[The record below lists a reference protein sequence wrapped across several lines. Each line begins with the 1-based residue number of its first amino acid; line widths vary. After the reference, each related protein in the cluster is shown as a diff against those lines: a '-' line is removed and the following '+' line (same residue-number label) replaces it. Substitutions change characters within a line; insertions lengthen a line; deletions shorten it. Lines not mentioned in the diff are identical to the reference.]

1 MPCCTFGK
9 HTLYLGFLVNSKS
22 AAQVSAVHTNAHT
35 YFLLY
40 TSLKL
45 AKLCP
50 SLSLSPSPIL
60 DTLLPKIQPETSA
73 RFGTK
78 VLNKFQ
84 SRPDS
89 GAI

>member
-60 DTLLPKIQPETSA
+60 DTQKFSLKPVQGLEPKY
-73 RFGTK
+73 
-78 VLNKFQ
+78 
-84 SRPDS
+84 
-89 GAI
+89 